1 MSFLSREEFKQ
12 LANADLDK
20 LYDYLTEKFNAL
32 ESRIKELE
40 ARLNQNSKNSHKP
53 PSSDIFKKERDRK
66 TSRRKSGG
74 QTGHE
79 GSYLK
84 MVANPTD
91 TKEYPAPENCEKCNQ
106 SLLEI
111 LGDSKVGQEYTLPKL
126 EMSIIEHRVESK
138 KCSCSDTNIS

>member
-32 ESRIKELE
+32 EVKIETRTQVIQVQESRIKELE
-40 ARLNQNSKNSHKP
+40 ARLNQNSKNIQKP

-74 QTGHE
+74 QMGHE
-79 GSYLK
+79 GSNLK
-84 MVANPTD
+84 LVSNPTD
-91 TKEYPAPENCEKCNQ
+91 IKEYPAPENCEKCN
-106 SLLEI
+106 
-111 LGDSKVGQEYTLPKL
+111 
-126 EMSIIEHRVESK
+126 
-138 KCSCSDTNIS
+138 

>member
-1 MSFLSREEFKQ
+1 MSFLRREEFKQ

-32 ESRIKELE
+32 EVIIEKQTQVIQVQESRIKELE

-53 PSSDIFKKERDRK
+53 PSSDIFKKEIDRK

-74 QTGHE
+74 QTGQE
-79 GSYLK
+79 GSNLK
-84 MVANPTD
+84 MVSNPTD
-91 TKEYPAPENCEKCNQ
+91 TNEYRAPENCEKCNQ

-111 LGDSKVGQEYTLPKL
+111 QGDSKVRQE
-126 EMSIIEHRVESK
+126 
-138 KCSCSDTNIS
+138 

>member
-74 QTGHE
+74 QMGHE
-79 GSYLK
+79 GSNLK

-91 TKEYPAPENCEKCNQ
+91 IKEYPAPENCEKCNQ

-111 LGDSKVGQEYTLPKL
+111 QGDSKVGQE
-126 EMSIIEHRVESK
+126 
-138 KCSCSDTNIS
+138 

>member
-74 QTGHE
+74 QMGHE
-79 GSYLK
+79 GSNLK
-84 MVANPTD
+84 MVSNPTD

-111 LGDSKVGQEYTLPKL
+111 QGNSKVGQEYTLPKL

-138 KCSCSDTNIS
+138 K

>member
-53 PSSDIFKKERDRK
+53 PPVNYLRK
-66 TSRRKSGG
+66 RETVR
-74 QTGHE
+74 H
-79 GSYLK
+79 
-84 MVANPTD
+84 
-91 TKEYPAPENCEKCNQ
+91 PA
-106 SLLEI
+106 
-111 LGDSKVGQEYTLPKL
+111 GKVGVRWVMREV
-126 EMSIIEHRVESK
+126 I
-138 KCSCSDTNIS
+138 